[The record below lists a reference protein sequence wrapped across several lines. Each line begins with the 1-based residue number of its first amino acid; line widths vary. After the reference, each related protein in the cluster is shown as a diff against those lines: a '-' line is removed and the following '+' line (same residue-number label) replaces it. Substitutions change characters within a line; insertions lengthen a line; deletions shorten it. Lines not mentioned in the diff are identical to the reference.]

1 MRLSML
7 DILACPIDK
16 HYPLELTQID
26 ASEDTTVK
34 ELVIKEGVLFV
45 QNVLGFIRLLR
56 RFLLCYLMICVTKK
70 KIFNFYKN
78 GNKRSQARLQNA
90 KPWHL

>member
-16 HYPLELTQID
+16 HYPLELIQID

-34 ELVIKEGVLFV
+34 ELVIKEGVTFLFRV
-45 QNVLGFIRLLR
+45 FEVLSN
-56 RFLLCYLMICVTKK
+56 Y
-70 KIFNFYKN
+70 
-78 GNKRSQARLQNA
+78 
-90 KPWHL
+90 